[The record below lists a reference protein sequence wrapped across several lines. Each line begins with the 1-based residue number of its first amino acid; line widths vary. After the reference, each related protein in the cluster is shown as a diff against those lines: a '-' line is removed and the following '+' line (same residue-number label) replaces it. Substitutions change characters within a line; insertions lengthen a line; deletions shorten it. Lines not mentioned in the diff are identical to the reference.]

1 MDLNAVRA
9 LATSLPEVTEEP
21 HFNYLSFRVRGKIF
35 VTVPP
40 DELHAHLFVTEEHR
54 EQTLAMHPEFAE
66 KLLWG
71 GKVVGLRVA
80 LADADPLVVAELVRQ
95 AWQSKA
101 PRKVVAAW
109 GGG

>member
-21 HFNYLSFRVRGKIF
+21 HFNYLSFRVSGKIF

-40 DELHAHLFVTEEHR
+40 DELHAHVFVSEEHR
-54 EQTLAMHPEFAE
+54 EQALAMHPEFVE

-80 LADADPLVVAELVRQ
+80 LAGAEPLVVAELVRQ
-95 AWQSKA
+95 AWRNKA
-101 PRKVVAAW
+101 PRRVVAAW